1 MIFSSPEFFLFFGG
15 VLLFLWLAKG
25 QQTKKLFLLAASYFF
40 YGYWDWRFTF
50 LMLAMTGA
58 NYALGLCVER
68 AKNLRIKQLSLGV
81 AIALDLGVLGFFK
94 YYNFFVEV
102 VNDAVRALSPVL
114 SPFLLQGVSQGTG
127 QPLGLASLDIILP
140 VGISFITF
148 QVMAYVIDIYRGVT
162 TSAKTFWDFALL
174 TAFFPQLVAGPILKA
189 KQFLPELQKKI
200 VIQPHNLLLGS
211 QLFLLGLFR
220 KVVIADRL
228 ALYVDTVFDQPQDF
242 STATIWLAVIAYAI
256 QIYCDFSGY
265 SDMAIGAAKC
275 LGYDIPINFN
285 LPYISR
291 SITEFW
297 RRWHISLSTWL
308 REYLYIP
315 LGGNRKGKLR
325 QYLNLWLVMLLGGL
339 WHGASWN
346 FVLWGALQGTA
357 LATHK
362 FYADTLRSR
371 VALPPMLYSGIAW
384 GMTFLFVCT
393 TWVFFRA
400 ANFADAFAILQ
411 KMYAWSPTGG
421 IRWYATGLFIAL
433 PGILVADYLGHLL
446 NQGRYIRLNRFSHWF
461 WLSFWLL
468 GILFLAPQNPQPFV
482 YFQF

>member
-1 MIFSSPEFFLFFGG
+1 MIFSSLEFFVFFAA
-15 VLLFLWLAKG
+15 VLLFLVIAKA

-50 LMLAMTGA
+50 LMFGMTVV
-58 NYALGLCVER
+58 NYALGLSVER
-68 AKNLRIKQLSLGV
+68 ATQWRTKKLSLV
-81 AIALDLGVLGFFK
+81 AAIIFDLGVLGFFK
-94 YYNFFVEV
+94 YYNFFIDSA
-102 VNDAVRALSPVL
+102 NAALESANL
-114 SPFLLQGVSQGTG
+114 SAALP
-127 QPLGLASLDIILP
+127 PLGIILP

-162 TSAKTFWDFALL
+162 TSAETFWDFALL

-200 VIQPHNLLLGS
+200 VIRKENLLIGG
-211 QLFLLGLFR
+211 QIFLLGLFR
-220 KVVIADRL
+220 KVIVADQL
-228 ALYVDTVFDQPQDF
+228 ALYVDTVFDRPQDF
-242 STATIWLAVIAYAI
+242 SSATTWLAVLAYAV

-265 SDMAIGAAKC
+265 SDMAIGTAKC

-285 LPYISR
+285 LPYLSR

-315 LGGNRKGKLR
+315 LGGNRKGKVR
-325 QYLNLWLVMLLGGL
+325 QYVNLWLVMLLGGL

-346 FVLWGALQGTA
+346 FVLWGALHGTA
-357 LATHK
+357 LAVHK
-362 FYADTLRSR
+362 FYADYIRPQIH
-371 VALPPMLYSGIAW
+371 LPKAVYSAIAW
-384 GMTFLFVCT
+384 ALTILFVCT

-400 ANFADAFAILQ
+400 ATFPDAFTILQ
-411 KMYAWSPTGG
+411 SMYSLPFSEAASGKDWFASGVYIAFP
-421 IRWYATGLFIAL
+421 GLVI
-433 PGILVADYLGHLL
+433 ADYLGNQL
-446 NQGRYIRLNRFSHWF
+446 NKGHYIQLNRFTHWF
-461 WLSFWLL
+461 WLAFWLL
-468 GILFLAPQNPQPFV
+468 GLLFLAPQNPQPFV

>member
-1 MIFSSPEFFLFFGG
+1 MIFSSLDFFLFFGA
-15 VLLFLWLAKG
+15 VLLFLALAKG

-40 YGYWDWRFTF
+40 YGFWDWRFTF
-50 LMLAMTGA
+50 LMLAMTVV
-58 NYALGLCVER
+58 NYALGHCVER
-68 AKNLRIKQLSLGV
+68 ANTAFLKRLSLV
-81 AIALDLGVLGFFK
+81 SAIVFDLGVLGFFK
-94 YYNFFVEV
+94 YYNFFVDSA
-102 VNDAVRALSPVL
+102 NAALRSLDIVQSQAAGL
-114 SPFLLQGVSQGTG
+114 ST
-127 QPLGLASLDIILP
+127 LDIILP

-162 TSAKTFWDFALL
+162 ASAETFWDFALL

-189 KQFLPELQKKI
+189 KQFLPELQKPI
-200 VIQPHNLLLGS
+200 VIRAENLLLGS
-211 QLFLLGLFR
+211 QLFILGLFR

-242 STATIWLAVIAYAI
+242 SSSTAWLAVIAYAI

-285 LPYISR
+285 MPYISR

-308 REYLYIP
+308 REYIYIP
-315 LGGNRKGKLR
+315 LGGNRKGKPR

-346 FVLWGALQGTA
+346 FVLWGALHGTA
-357 LATHK
+357 LAVHK
-362 FYADTLRSR
+362 FYADTLRHR
-371 VALPPMLYSGIAW
+371 ITLPPILYNGLTWAT
-384 GMTFLFVCT
+384 TFLFVCT
-393 TWVFFRA
+393 TWVLFRA
-400 ANFADAFAILQ
+400 ANFSEAFIVLQ
-411 KMYAWSPTGG
+411 KMYLWDSAGG
-421 IRWYATGLFIAL
+421 INWYATGLMISL
-433 PGILVADYLGHLL
+433 PGVVIADYLGRLL
-446 NQGRYIRLNRFSHWF
+446 NQGRYIRLNRLSHWF

>member
-1 MIFSSPEFFLFFGG
+1 MIFSSLEFFVFFAI
-15 VLLFLWLAKG
+15 VLLFLVTARG

-50 LMLAMTGA
+50 LMLTMTVV
-58 NYALGLCVER
+58 NYGLGLRVEHAVNR
-68 AKNLRIKQLSLGV
+68 HVKKLSLV
-81 AIALDLGVLGFFK
+81 TAIIFNLGVLGFFK
-94 YYNFFVEV
+94 YYNFFIDSANAAIQS
-102 VNDAVRALSPVL
+102 VNFSAAFP
-114 SPFLLQGVSQGTG
+114 Q
-127 QPLGLASLDIILP
+127 LDIILP

-162 TSAKTFWDFALL
+162 ASAETFWDFALL

-200 VIQPHNLLLGS
+200 VIRRQNLLIGG
-211 QLFLLGLFR
+211 QIFLLGLFR
-220 KVVIADRL
+220 KVIVADRL

-242 STATIWLAVIAYAI
+242 SSTTTWLAVIAYAV

-265 SDMAIGAAKC
+265 SDMAIGTAKC

-285 LPYISR
+285 LPYLSR

-315 LGGNRKGKLR
+315 LGGNRKGKVR
-325 QYLNLWLVMLLGGL
+325 QYVNLWLVMLLGGL

-346 FVLWGALQGTA
+346 FVLWGALHGTA

-362 FYADTLRSR
+362 FYADAIRSHIR
-371 VALPPMLYSGIAW
+371 LPKLFYNGLTWAV
-384 GMTFLFVCT
+384 TFLFVCT

-400 ANFADAFAILQ
+400 ANFSDAFVVLQ
-411 KMYAWSPTGG
+411 SMYGWPLADTASG
-421 IRWYATGLFIAL
+421 INWYASGLLIAF
-433 PGILVADYLGHLL
+433 PGVIVADYLGNCL
-446 NQGRYIRLNRFSHWF
+446 NQGHYIQLNRFSHWF

-468 GILFLAPQNPQPFV
+468 GLLFLAPQNPQPFV

>member
-1 MIFSSPEFFLFFGG
+1 MIFSSPEFFTFFGC
-15 VLLFLWLAKG
+15 VLLFMWLARG
-25 QQTKKLFLLAASYFF
+25 QQTKKHFLLAASYFF

-50 LMLAMTGA
+50 LMLAMTA
-58 NYALGLCVER
+58 VNYALGLAIESASSQQIR
-68 AKNLRIKQLSLGV
+68 RLSLV
-81 AIALDLGVLGFFK
+81 SAIVFDLGVLGFFK
-94 YYNFFVEV
+94 YYNFFTDSA
-102 VNDAVRALSPVL
+102 NQ
-114 SPFLLQGVSQGTG
+114 LLQ
-127 QPLGLASLDIILP
+127 LANISLPQLSIILP

-148 QVMAYVIDIYRGVT
+148 QVMAYVIDIYRGEAI
-162 TSAKTFWDFALL
+162 SANTFWDFALL
-174 TAFFPQLVAGPILKA
+174 TAFFPQLIAGPILKA

-200 VIQPHNLLLGS
+200 IIRRENLLLGM
-211 QLFLLGLFR
+211 QIFLLGLFR
-220 KVVIADRL
+220 KVLIADRL
-228 ALYVDTVFDQPQDF
+228 ALFVDTVFESPQDF
-242 STATIWLAVIAYAI
+242 SSITTWLAVIAYAI

-285 LPYISR
+285 IPYISR

-325 QYLNLWLVMLLGGL
+325 QYANLWIVMLLGGL

-346 FVLWGALQGTA
+346 FVLWGALHGTA
-357 LATHK
+357 LAAHK
-362 FYADTLRSR
+362 FYADF
-371 VALPPMLYSGIAW
+371 LYDKGKPQFVLYKGLTWA
-384 GMTFLFVCT
+384 GTFLFVCT

-400 ANFADAFAILQ
+400 ATFPNAFTILQ
-411 KMYAWSPTGG
+411 SMYSWSAFTSGG
-421 IRWYATGLFIAL
+421 INWYATGLLIAV
-433 PGILVADYLGHLL
+433 PGVVVADYLGRLL
-446 NQGRYIRLNRFSHWF
+446 NQGKYIRFNRFSHWF

-468 GILFLAPQNPQPFV
+468 GFLFLAPQDPQPFV